1 MVHPARILVLG
12 AGAVGLPLAA
22 KLSRV
27 ADVVAVTRERSAR
40 AIAGQGLAISGAW
53 GDESATFT
61 CVSELAGE
69 ADFDY
74 ILITSKSQD
83 TEGICRQYKI

>member
-27 ADVVAVTRERSAR
+27 AEVVAVTRERSAR
-40 AIAGQGLAISGAW
+40 AISSQGLAISG
-53 GDESATFT
+53 
-61 CVSELAGE
+61 
-69 ADFDY
+69 
-74 ILITSKSQD
+74 
-83 TEGICRQYKI
+83 